1 MAVKITWNLSTLM
14 SCINLSVRIVTK
26 SPKIGPLYVYSPS
39 LWTQEKGPAELSQIH
54 GLSDLPIPKFNL
66 LEANSHSAEDKEDA
80 GGGLKN
86 GSILNLQN
94 FTPMNTLP
102 RQQGH
107 HNILRSTICD

>member
-1 MAVKITWNLSTLM
+1 MAMAVKITWDLSTFQ
-14 SCINLSVRIVTK
+14 
-26 SPKIGPLYVYSPS
+26 PPS
-39 LWTQEKGPAELSQIH
+39 FWTQEKGPAELSQIH

-66 LEANSHSAEDKEDA
+66 LEANSHSAEEKEDGG

-102 RQQGH
+102 RQHGH
-107 HNILRSTICD
+107 HYILQ